1 MQVIAVVRPQRWM
14 DRRVARNRAA
24 FGKRFA
30 WGDRSKSMSKAQE
43 RKAAYNSVIQDL
55 YAKRAQLDQAIE
67 ALEVLL
73 STEAPAARTM
83 AQGSPLALA
92 GEEPDGAPSSESIES
107 GGSLIGAIKA
117 VLRRS
122 ERPLANA
129 EIFKQL
135 KAAGIRFRSANP
147 QLSVSQVLSRNSR
160 LFGEPVRVGRG
171 RWAMR

>member
-1 MQVIAVVRPQRWM
+1 MSS
-14 DRRVARNRAA
+14 AR
-24 FGKRFA
+24 
-30 WGDRSKSMSKAQE
+30 E

-67 ALEVLL
+67 ALEALL
-73 STEAPAARTM
+73 QAEQSAQRGAPDVT
-83 AQGSPLALA
+83 SVPLA
-92 GEEPDGAPSSESIES
+92 EERPRRIAHAEDANS
-107 GGSLIGAIKA
+107 GSLISAIKS

-122 ERPLANA
+122 ERPLGNA

-135 KAAGIRFRSANP
+135 EAAGVKFRSANP

-171 RWAMR
+171 MWALR